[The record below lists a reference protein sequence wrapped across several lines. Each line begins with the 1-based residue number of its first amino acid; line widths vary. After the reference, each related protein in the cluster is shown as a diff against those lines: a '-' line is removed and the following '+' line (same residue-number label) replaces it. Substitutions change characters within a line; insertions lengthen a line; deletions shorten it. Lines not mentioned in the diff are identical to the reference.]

1 MKKLFFVISV
11 LFISTFVFAQSNH
24 QLLEL
29 KTDFNLNFEATQ
41 PPLPVQNFEKKSP
54 GLAILYS
61 LLLPG
66 MGELYAGNYSTGK
79 YFTIADGVIWG
90 FFTGMTIYG
99 NNKEDDYRSFAK
111 AYGSVNLDGK
121 DEEYFANIS
130 LYENI
135 DEFNREKELNRD
147 FNGVYDVDTYY
158 WEWEGTSQ
166 RREYRDL
173 WLSSENAK
181 NNVRFAVGAL
191 VLNRIVSAIFAVR
204 SVSAYNKKQAGELS
218 WNVNFGFEQKPTL
231 PTSLVMNFSHR
242 F

>member
-11 LFISTFVFAQSNH
+11 LFFSTFVFAQRNL
-24 QLLEL
+24 QLLGL
-29 KTDFNLNFEATQ
+29 KTDFRANFETTQ
-41 PPLPVQNFEKKSP
+41 PSTPIQNFEKKSP

-90 FFTGMTIYG
+90 FFTGITIYG
-99 NNKEDDYRSFAK
+99 NNKEDDYRSFAQ
-111 AYGSVNLDGK
+111 AYGGVNLSGK
-121 DEEYFANIS
+121 DDQYFADIS

-135 DEFNREKELNRD
+135 DEFNTEKELNRD
-147 FNGVYDVDTYY
+147 FSEVYNLDTHY
-158 WEWEGTSQ
+158 WEWNSTTQ
-166 RREYRDL
+166 RREYREL
-173 WLSSENAK
+173 WRSSETAK

-204 SVSAYNKKQAGELS
+204 SVSAYNKKQSNEVS
-218 WNVNFGFEQKPTL
+218 WNVNFGLQQNPTL
-231 PTSLVMNFSHR
+231 PTSLVMNFSKR

>member
-11 LFISTFVFAQSNH
+11 FFISTFVFAQSNH

-29 KTDFNLNFEATQ
+29 KTDLNTNYETTR
-41 PPLPVQNFEKKSP
+41 PLLPLQNFEKKSP

-61 LLLPG
+61 LLFPG

-90 FFTGMTIYG
+90 FFTGITIYG
-99 NNKEDDYRSFAK
+99 NNKEDDYRSFAQ

-121 DEEYFANIS
+121 DDEYFANIS

-135 DEFNREKELNRD
+135 DDFNREKELNRD
-147 FNGVYDVDTYY
+147 FNEVYDNETYY
-158 WEWEGTSQ
+158 WEWNSITQ
-166 RREYRDL
+166 RREYREL
-173 WLSSENAK
+173 WRSSETAK

-191 VLNRIVSAIFAVR
+191 VLNRIISAIFAVR
-204 SVSAYNKKQAGELS
+204 SVSAYNKKQSNEVS
-218 WNVNFGFEQKPTL
+218 WNVNFGLQQNPTL
-231 PTSLVMNFSHR
+231 PSTLVMNFSHR